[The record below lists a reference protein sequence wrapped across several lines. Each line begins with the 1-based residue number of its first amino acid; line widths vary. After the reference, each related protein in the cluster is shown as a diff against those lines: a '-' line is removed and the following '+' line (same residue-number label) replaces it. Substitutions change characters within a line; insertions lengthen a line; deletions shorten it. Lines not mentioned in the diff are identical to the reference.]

1 MELLPLRRTSQGAVL
16 GGVCAGLARRW
27 RLDPVVLRVAFV
39 VLGLFSGLGLALY
52 VGALLL
58 VPKDGASEYP
68 VRGMVPATRSWSEP
82 AVIGA
87 VVGLGVLIMVTLGG
101 LSPIGLGPA
110 IGLSL
115 LWYFGWYRHR
125 ANHGSAPAR
134 PGVEQQPSE
143 FQRAAD
149 AWRARVAEHREQ
161 SAALTFP
168 ADTVTPLTLFGAP
181 TPVAPAVPAVVTPSP
196 LPVPTR
202 ARHRSAGWLW
212 PATAAV
218 VGAQLVGL
226 VLLGVVSGTEVSSTV
241 YVACSLAW
249 VAVAL
254 VVSAFVGRPRWLMA
268 TGVALALA
276 TLLSLASVERPQ
288 QVTVGSDTWPYAAI
302 SDLPAVRTMDA
313 GEVTVDLRE
322 LPVDADADVT
332 FRVRLGE
339 LTLQLPATGNVVV
352 DWSVTAGSASLPG
365 ETNTIDGV
373 TIADEFRRGTDP
385 TQPTLRVHLE
395 VDLGEIRVIS

>member
-1 MELLPLRRTSQGAVL
+1 MELMPMRRTSQGAVL

-58 VPKDGASEYP
+58 VPKDGASDYP

-110 IGLSL
+110 IGLTL

-134 PGVEQQPSE
+134 PSVERQPSE
-143 FQRAAD
+143 FERAAD

-161 SAALTFP
+161 SATLTTP
-168 ADTVTPLTLFGAP
+168 ADTVAPLTFFGAP
-181 TPVAPAVPAVVTPSP
+181 TPVAPAVPAVVTSAP
-196 LPVPTR
+196 LPVATR
-202 ARHRSAGWLW
+202 APRRSAGWLW

-218 VGAQLVGL
+218 IGAQLVGL
-226 VLLGVVSGTEVSSTV
+226 VLLGVASGTEVSATV
-241 YVACSLAW
+241 YWACSLAW

-276 TLLSLASVERPQ
+276 TLLSLAPVDRL
-288 QVTVGSDTWPYAAI
+288 TVGDDVWTYTAI
-302 SDLPAVRTMDA
+302 SDLPAARTMDV
-313 GEVTVDLRE
+313 GDVVVDLRA
-322 LPVDADADVT
+322 LPVGADADVT

-339 LTLQLPATGNVVV
+339 LALQLPATGNVVV
-352 DWSVTAGSASLPG
+352 DWSVAAGSISLPG
-365 ETNTIDGV
+365 DTNTIDGV
-373 TIADEFRRGTDP
+373 NIADEYRRGTDP

-395 VDLGEIRVIS
+395 VDLGEVRVIG

>member
-1 MELLPLRRTSQGAVL
+1 MELMPLRRTSQGAVL

-27 RLDPVVLRVAFV
+27 RLDPVLLRVAFV

-58 VPKDGASEYP
+58 VPKDGASDYP

-82 AVIGA
+82 AVIGT
-87 VVGLGVLIMVTLGG
+87 VVGLGVLIMVALGG
-101 LSPIGLGPA
+101 LTPLGLGPA
-110 IGLSL
+110 IGLGL
-115 LWYFGWYRHR
+115 LWYFGWYRPR
-125 ANHGSAPAR
+125 ANQAPTPAR
-134 PGVEQQPSE
+134 PSVDQQHSD
-143 FQRAAD
+143 FQRAAE
-149 AWRARVAEHREQ
+149 AWRARVTEHREQ
-161 SAALTFP
+161 SAALTAP
-168 ADTVTPLTLFGAP
+168 ADTVAPLTFFGAP
-181 TPVAPAVPAVVTPSP
+181 TPVPPAVPAVVSP
-196 LPVPTR
+196 PPVPVTTR
-202 ARHRSAGWLW
+202 VQRRSAHWLW

-226 VLLGVVSGTEVSSTV
+226 VLLGVLGGVEVSATV
-241 YVACSLAW
+241 YWACSLAW

-276 TLLSLASVERPQ
+276 TLLSLAPIDRL
-288 QVTVGSDTWPYAAI
+288 TVGSDTWPYTAI

-313 GEVTVDLRE
+313 GEVIVDLRA

-339 LTLQLPATGNVVV
+339 LALQLPETGNVVV
-352 DWSVTAGSASLPG
+352 DWSVTAGSISLPG
-365 ETNTIDGV
+365 DTNTIDGV
-373 TIADEFRRGTDP
+373 NIADEYRRGTDP
-385 TQPTLRVHLE
+385 TRPTLRVHLE
-395 VDLGEIRVIS
+395 VNLGEIRVIA